1 VRVKAHLALATQR
14 QTRPTELRGV
24 AVDGREHNPGRAHRT
39 RPWLAPSVGTPL
51 APHTQ
56 MRVQDQSAA
65 EVKQQMLAARLGKP
79 EALTLERGQPSRLA
93 AERA

>member
-1 VRVKAHLALATQR
+1 
-14 QTRPTELRGV
+14 
-24 AVDGREHNPGRAHRT
+24 
-39 RPWLAPSVGTPL
+39 
-51 APHTQ
+51 

-79 EALTLERGQPSRLA
+79 EALTLEPGQPSWLA